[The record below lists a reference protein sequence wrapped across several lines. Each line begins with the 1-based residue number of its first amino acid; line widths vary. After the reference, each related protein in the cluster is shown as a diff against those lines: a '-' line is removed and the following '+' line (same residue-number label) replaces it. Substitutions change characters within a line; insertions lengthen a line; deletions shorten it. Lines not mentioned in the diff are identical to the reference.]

1 MSEIVVISKTE
12 LEAIIQ
18 DNLNK
23 ALTKQKHEQ
32 NSEQDRFL
40 SLDEAASF
48 LQLAKQTL
56 YGFTSQRS
64 IPFIKRGK
72 KLYFKQHDL
81 ERWLNEGRKLTASEI
96 VNTKFKTN

>member
-1 MSEIVVISKTE
+1 MQEIVVISKSE

-23 ALTKQKHEQ
+23 ALTKQNQFHLAEQ
-32 NSEQDRFL
+32 ERFL
-40 SLDEAASF
+40 SLDEAAEY

-64 IPFIKRGK
+64 VPFIKRGK
-72 KLYFKQHDL
+72 KLYFKKQDL
-81 ERWLNEGRKLTASEI
+81 ERWLNQGRKLTASEI
-96 VNTKFKTN
+96 EKHNIQK